1 MECGLGRAEHCR
13 AMPQDVSQPRVT
25 AASESGHIATELAS
39 RRTGMSFQRTRM
51 SLDRTLLCVIRTA
64 LALIAFG
71 FAIDQILRRLPQSEA
86 FPGSGRGAGILGAAF
101 VTLGIL
107 VLALGIV
114 YHVRFMWGLRDTRNE
129 MTADGLIR
137 GQGAFPPSLVLI
149 TAVLLLL
156 VGLGAMVSILFHA
169 GPFG

>member
-1 MECGLGRAEHCR
+1 
-13 AMPQDVSQPRVT
+13 MPQDVSQPRVT
-25 AASESGHIATELAS
+25 AASESGNIATELAS

-64 LALIAFG
+64 LALIGFG
-71 FAIDQILRRLPQSEA
+71 FAIDQLLRRLPQSEA
-86 FPGSGRGAGILGAAF
+86 VPGDGRAGILGAAF

-114 YHVRFMWGLRDTRNE
+114 YHVRFLSGLRDTRNE

-149 TAVLLLL
+149 TAVLLVL
-156 VGLGAMVSILFHA
+156 VGLGALVSILFHA

>member
-1 MECGLGRAEHCR
+1 
-13 AMPQDVSQPRVT
+13 MPQDVSQPRVT
-25 AASESGHIATELAS
+25 AASESGNIATELAS

-51 SLDRTLLCVIRTA
+51 SLDSTLLCVIRTA
-64 LALIAFG
+64 LALIGFG
-71 FAIDQILRRLPQSEA
+71 FAIDQLLRRLPQSETV
-86 FPGSGRGAGILGAAF
+86 PGSGRGPGILGAAL

-114 YHVRFMWGLRDTRNE
+114 YHVRFLSGLRDTRNE
-129 MTADGLIR
+129 MTGDGLIR
-137 GQGAFPPSLVLI
+137 GQAAFPPSLVLI

-156 VGLGAMVSILFHA
+156 LGLGAIVGIVFHA